1 MKLNGKMVLVAGVAV
16 LALMAWGAGAAPLAP
31 KPAPIQRDGAA
42 AQAPRLL
49 LVQDTVGGED
59 GGDAGDGA
67 DAGDTGDDGGD
78 GGGDGGDWGDD
89 PGIDPGT
96 DPDPG
101 IDEPPPGDDGGPLD
115 DGGIVDDGVYVDDP
129 DVVIDDFGWGGSGEV
144 LPGDGSEPTEVWI
157 GGDPDF
163 CESCTG
169 AMVDAPEL
177 QTMAVDSAA
186 PQTAPQTAPPADR
199 LADQPQTDGAGCGVI
214 LRTGR
219 QVCAD

>member
-78 GGGDGGDWGDD
+78 GGGDGGDWGTT
-89 PGIDPGT
+89 PVSTP
-96 DPDPG
+96 
-101 IDEPPPGDDGGPLD
+101 
-115 DGGIVDDGVYVDDP
+115 V
-129 DVVIDDFGWGGSGEV
+129 
-144 LPGDGSEPTEVWI
+144 PTQTPVSTNLRPEM
-157 GGDPDF
+157 
-163 CESCTG
+163 T
-169 AMVDAPEL
+169 AAPWMTAASW
-177 QTMAVDSAA
+177 TMASMSM
-186 PQTAPQTAPPADR
+186 T
-199 LADQPQTDGAGCGVI
+199 
-214 LRTGR
+214 RTS
-219 QVCAD
+219 